1 MALGAV
7 PLVRLEAVAGVLLA
21 LFVPIHPSPGKPE
34 DTTSPL
40 HRLEHGL
47 SPWVSFVIVPIF
59 GFANRDPHW
68 YDEPLSAIRAA
79 NCATTNATSVCPTA
93 ATSQSQIPTGPA
105 VCRTLS

>member
-1 MALGAV
+1 MTRVITLAVLSFSSMPSSGINAWLANALSRATTAIARYQNV
-7 PLVRLEAVAGVLLA
+7 S
-21 LFVPIHPSPGKPE
+21 HPN
-34 DTTSPL
+34 
-40 HRLEHGL
+40 
-47 SPWVSFVIVPIF
+47 IQPIF

-93 ATSQSQIPTGPA
+93 AISQSQIPTGPA